1 MLMLKKPLR
10 LKSLLGITYNDAFS
24 DRIRAN
30 YEFMTAVITK
40 EELLHLLLG
49 EPKQTEQRSSVTM
62 IVENTAVVNQNE
74 IIIQLIN
81 QVLNRVLMMG
91 ETGIAY
97 QDNVYIG
104 CILRKFGIADIRTF
118 LERIRSSKEEYILK
132 NQLLKK
138 YEREKNFLKIY
149 ELTGNKK
156 PENQTDMDKISV
168 ENLEKKEEN
177 YLYEKVVQR
186 LCTME
191 IYQIVSEWNYTQG
204 AGQKI
209 LFHNEL
215 ALSEQ
220 QENVLN
226 MRLVQKKREYV
237 YPHCQ
242 MNFISLNLYETE
254 LPDNVFNRKRNI
266 AVAEN
271 SISVVEYHVS
281 VMRENVF
288 AHLLKAALFSLAKS
302 VSLAAV
308 FRQDYGKK
316 ENHWF
321 EMGFEICNI
330 AKNTL
335 NRCQW
340 QYQNRQVLNIGE
352 IQRVLEQQNHLYRYE
367 LYALQKL
374 TENKESIKELLIYK
388 ENIKDRE
395 IKSRLDQDNL
405 NENKPE
411 QDYLEQSGL
420 NQYNLEQNVLDKT
433 WPKQNNSK
441 ENNLNQDRA
450 EKSSLDNKEITLK
463 LKEILNGK
471 NIEAVRNAE
480 RWKEKMESFRAV
492 DKEKHIEKGLTEKK
506 PEGKEQP
513 KKQERNDEWKRVA
526 QETENEKLQKK
537 RYTENKKIFLD
548 LYFEIQRIEMAENYL
563 SKYFRISGKKS
574 EEIGEESLAV
584 FEKFSVPVNE
594 WVEEIFLKERK
605 NKEHFSE
612 SQQKQIIEYFSESQF
627 EGENKENKQ
636 NNNRTENNFSQNNI
650 IFSQTT
656 QLNENKSEKDIRKRD
671 NLEIDI
677 KERTKEKIAEKKQIQ
692 REKIQIEREELQ
704 KEKTTEEIHEI
715 FNKLTVQKRVVYEQ
729 KENSNIS
736 EQNNLFFNTKSGWTE
751 QPLISGSQNLYGIY
765 ENQTD
770 TDQTISTLYQVSP
783 DEKEISEKN
792 EKEIQKV
799 FRELDLQ
806 THKTDYNKSTAD
818 IQSLSNPISFV
829 KTQSE
834 SAGNASVLETQNNY
848 QVSEVLTDIV
858 QPKIIH
864 QNNTDIHNLNQI
876 KKDIREQAAEAM
888 KEIQSKNSQE
898 QTIQATREIQSKNI
912 QKQTIET
919 AKELLSKNVQ
929 KQAAETTEKILE
941 KELVLE
947 HMPLTETEKNI
958 QKEVEKGTQK
968 DVIQQIFHEIETEIL
983 YETQKN
989 TQNLQKNQNYFY
1001 QTKVA
1006 EIVYHQIR
1014 PDMPEPVDLNEN
1026 TKRNTNITVTVTEKM
1041 LSQNKIKISGFPATN
1056 QNQTKTDIKQIN
1068 EAVQVIQN
1076 NIQKHINQIT
1086 EQVYQK
1092 IEKKLQNERRRRGL

>member
-1 MLMLKKPLR
+1 M
-10 LKSLLGITYNDAFS
+10 
-24 DRIRAN
+24 
-30 YEFMTAVITK
+30 
-40 EELLHLLLG
+40 
-49 EPKQTEQRSSVTM
+49 
-62 IVENTAVVNQNE
+62 
-74 IIIQLIN
+74 
-81 QVLNRVLMMG
+81 
-91 ETGIAY
+91 
-97 QDNVYIG
+97 
-104 CILRKFGIADIRTF
+104 
-118 LERIRSSKEEYILK
+118 
-132 NQLLKK
+132 
-138 YEREKNFLKIY
+138 
-149 ELTGNKK
+149 
-156 PENQTDMDKISV
+156 
-168 ENLEKKEEN
+168 
-177 YLYEKVVQR
+177 
-186 LCTME
+186 
-191 IYQIVSEWNYTQG
+191 
-204 AGQKI
+204 
-209 LFHNEL
+209 
-215 ALSEQ
+215 
-220 QENVLN
+220 
-226 MRLVQKKREYV
+226 
-237 YPHCQ
+237 
-242 MNFISLNLYETE
+242 
-254 LPDNVFNRKRNI
+254 
-266 AVAEN
+266 
-271 SISVVEYHVS
+271 
-281 VMRENVF
+281 
-288 AHLLKAALFSLAKS
+288 
-302 VSLAAV
+302 
-308 FRQDYGKK
+308 
-316 ENHWF
+316 
-321 EMGFEICNI
+321 
-330 AKNTL
+330 
-335 NRCQW
+335 
-340 QYQNRQVLNIGE
+340 
-352 IQRVLEQQNHLYRYE
+352 
-367 LYALQKL
+367 
-374 TENKESIKELLIYK
+374 
-388 ENIKDRE
+388 
-395 IKSRLDQDNL
+395 
-405 NENKPE
+405 
-411 QDYLEQSGL
+411 
-420 NQYNLEQNVLDKT
+420 
-433 WPKQNNSK
+433 
-441 ENNLNQDRA
+441 
-450 EKSSLDNKEITLK
+450 
-463 LKEILNGK
+463 
-471 NIEAVRNAE
+471 
-480 RWKEKMESFRAV
+480 
-492 DKEKHIEKGLTEKK
+492 
-506 PEGKEQP
+506 
-513 KKQERNDEWKRVA
+513 
-526 QETENEKLQKK
+526 
-537 RYTENKKIFLD
+537 D

-563 SKYFRISGKKS
+563 GKYFRISGKKS

-605 NKEHFSE
+605 NREHFSE

-677 KERTKEKIAEKKQIQ
+677 KEKTKEKIAEKKQIQ

-770 TDQTISTLYQVSP
+770 TDQTISTLYLVSP

-834 SAGNASVLETQNNY
+834 SAGNSSVLEIQNNY

-898 QTIQATREIQSKNI
+898 QTIQATREIQSRNI

-941 KELVLE
+941 KEFVLE

-1001 QTKVA
+1001 QTKAA

-1014 PDMPEPVDLNEN
+1014 PDMPEPTDLNEN
-1026 TKRNTNITVTVTEKM
+1026 TKRNTNKTITVTEKM
-1041 LSQNKIKISGFPATN
+1041 LSQNKIKISGLLATN